1 MEGARIDE
9 LARKLMAA
17 LPDAVGGMRRDLE
30 NNFRAVLH
38 AQLQRLDLA
47 TRDQFEVQVKLL
59 ERARTRAE
67 ALERRVA
74 ALEARLRE
82 VEAATHKSTG

>member
-17 LPDAVGGMRRDLE
+17 LPEAVGGMRRDLE

-38 AQLQRLDLA
+38 AQLQRFDLA

-67 ALERRVA
+67 ALEQRVA

-82 VEAATHKSTG
+82 VESATHRSPG